1 MPSVCGC
8 GFISMFSLNFWA
20 SRLHE
25 AWYETDAVEAHTNQ
39 LYNLLKSETTWR
51 IEICPAGCIINT
63 TVKVTFC
70 RIVTMNMSIRLAP
83 TFCVVCTL
91 RLRVSVPLASWIYAK
106 FCVCLWCLRFGNN
119 GESCLTCQW
128 CTYYM
133 IWRTSIS
140 DSGNVQVA
148 TID

>member
-8 GFISMFSLNFWA
+8 GFISMCYLNFWA

-25 AWYETDAVEAHTNQ
+25 AWYKTDADEAHLNKK

-51 IEICPAGCIINT
+51 TEIFPAGCFINT

-70 RIVTMNMSIRLAP
+70 GIVTMNMSIRLAP
-83 TFCVVCTL
+83 SFCVVCAL
-91 RLRVSVPLASWIYAK
+91 RLRISIPLASWMYAK
-106 FCVCLWCLRFGNN
+106 CCVCLWCLRFGYN
-119 GESCLTCQW
+119 GQSFLNGQW

-133 IWRTSIS
+133 TVISSIS
-140 DSGNVQVA
+140 DSGNM
-148 TID
+148 